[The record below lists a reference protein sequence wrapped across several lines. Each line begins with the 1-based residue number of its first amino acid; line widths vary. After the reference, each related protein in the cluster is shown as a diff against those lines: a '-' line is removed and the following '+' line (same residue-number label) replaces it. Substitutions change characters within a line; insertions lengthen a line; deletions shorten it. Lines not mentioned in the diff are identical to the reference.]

1 MKVRCVK
8 LVIKNLDRKMKSF
21 IGFLFFLLLLQ
32 TNIYAQ
38 EENYN
43 AELEI
48 FLIDAFCKPDSNRIL
63 IITFYSSFPVKSKVI
78 LENKYE
84 YEVSYEYTEL
94 HKIRIDLSDL
104 IFEDKQVDFVVKS
117 IDSLGNQYL
126 SETFDFDL
134 PFEPTV
140 IGGSNIFTLCLFGG
154 AVFLVPNPGLVVQ
167 NNKAEWSLTK
177 EIPLFA
183 FRKGYNYASS
193 YVSFEITYFNNFE
206 NNFNYRLGY
215 KKIWEVKSIEYIS
228 TGISGFT
235 NFKYQS
241 GFSPEVT
248 IGLLKIFE
256 SFTIYT
262 RYRYN
267 YIFNLDYGKHE
278 FYLGF
283 YSGFFTI
290 YL

>member
-1 MKVRCVK
+1 
-8 LVIKNLDRKMKSF
+8 MKSF
-21 IGFLFFLLLLQ
+21 LIILFLISFQLISF
-32 TNIYAQ
+32 AQ
-38 EENYN
+38 NEDIQE
-43 AELEI
+43 ELEI
-48 FLIDAFCKPDSNRIL
+48 FLIDAYCKPDSNRIL

-84 YEVSYEYTEL
+84 YEVSKELSEL
-94 HKIRIDLSDL
+94 HKIRIDLSNL
-104 IFEDKQVDFVVKS
+104 SFEDKQVDFVVKS
-117 IDSLGNQYL
+117 VDSSGNQYI

-193 YVSFEITYFNNFE
+193 YVSFELSYFNNFE
-206 NNFNYRLGY
+206 NKFNYRLGY

-228 TGISGFT
+228 AGISGFT
-235 NFKYQS
+235 NFKDES

-248 IGLLKIFE
+248 VGLLKLYE

-267 YIFNLDYGKHE
+267 YIFNSDYGKHE

>member
-1 MKVRCVK
+1 
-8 LVIKNLDRKMKSF
+8 MKSF
-21 IGFLFFLLLLQ
+21 LIILFLISFQLISFAQNEDLQ
-32 TNIYAQ
+32 
-38 EENYN
+38 E
-43 AELEI
+43 ELEI
-48 FLIDAFCKPDSNRIL
+48 FLIDAYCKPDSNRIL

-84 YEVSYEYTEL
+84 YEVSKELSEL
-94 HKIRIDLSDL
+94 HKIRIDLSNL
-104 IFEDKQVDFVVKS
+104 SFEDKQVDFVVKS
-117 IDSLGNQYL
+117 VDSSGNQYL

-134 PFEPTV
+134 QFEPTV

-193 YVSFEITYFNNFE
+193 YVSFELSYFNNFE
-206 NNFNYRLGY
+206 KKFNYRLGY

-228 TGISGFT
+228 AGISGFT
-235 NFKYQS
+235 NFKDES

-248 IGLLKIFE
+248 IGLLKLYE

-267 YIFNLDYGKHE
+267 YIFNSDYGKHE